1 VPPNSINQSK
11 GISPN
16 GRSFR
21 AKHAIITAPHF
32 PVFRIIARSFG
43 NSCSAWDTPWE
54 ELEEEGDITRSPDHS
69 SPRIKLAWRCGT
81 ERDEDHKNVATRL
94 SDRGYRR
101 TLDCGAVDRRVTA
114 FAVWEE
120 CLNLIAG
127 LWLIA
132 WPWLFGFQ
140 DSDAMTID
148 VVIGTAVAALAAF
161 EAWIAYA
168 SASEGVSSFSGKPV

>member
-1 VPPNSINQSK
+1 MTKITKMSQRDYQTAAIAGLSIAVLS
-11 GISPN
+11 
-16 GRSFR
+16 
-21 AKHAIITAPHF
+21 
-32 PVFRIIARSFG
+32 IA
-43 NSCSAWDTPWE
+43 
-54 ELEEEGDITRSPDHS
+54 L
-69 SPRIKLAWRCGT
+69 
-81 ERDEDHKNVATRL
+81 
-94 SDRGYRR
+94 
-101 TLDCGAVDRRVTA
+101 TA
-114 FAVWEE
+114 FAVWGE

-168 SASEGVSSFSGKPV
+168 SASEGVSSFSSKPV